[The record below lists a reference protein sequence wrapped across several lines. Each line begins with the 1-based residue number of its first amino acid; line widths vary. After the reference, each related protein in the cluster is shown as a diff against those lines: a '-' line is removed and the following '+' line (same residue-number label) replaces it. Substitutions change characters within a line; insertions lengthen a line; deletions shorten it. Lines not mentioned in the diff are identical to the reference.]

1 MTIHQAICHQFSFR
15 IDSFQLMNC
24 ALKISI
30 SIRFYVHLLHGT
42 TGKTKMVQER
52 KEVAHDHRQETEPGE
67 P

>member
-1 MTIHQAICHQFSFR
+1 
-15 IDSFQLMNC
+15 MNC

-42 TGKTKMVQER
+42 TGKTKMVQEL